1 VPRLGPG
8 ELGAGMLMRPEKQKL
23 DQSKVA
29 KLSTITFGTLPLLY
43 HKCGILA
50 AVATNTVSCEVARRY
65 LVRSEMGQGEA
76 LAKSFTTS

>member
-1 VPRLGPG
+1 VRLGLSLAQ
-8 ELGAGMLMRPEKQKL
+8 EMLTRPEKQKL
-23 DQSKVA
+23 NRSKVA
-29 KLSTITFGTLPLLY
+29 KPKTITFGILPLLY

-50 AVATNTVSCEVARRY
+50 AVATNTVWCEVVRRY